1 VKFLGKLFATGLLTV
16 VPIVATAYLLWWLFS
31 TAENFFG
38 KALFGLIPPQAQFPG
53 LGIVLGV
60 LCILGVGLLMRAWV
74 VQALFNKIEAALMAI
89 PLVKSIYS
97 AIRDFF
103 GLVANDEN
111 GDNFQVVAYTVPG
124 TRARLIGFVTRKSL
138 DDLPEGLA
146 RPGEVT
152 VYFPMS
158 YQVGG
163 YTACLPAEE
172 LEAVDMPRE
181 AAMRFVITAG
191 VNASGSQNG
200 K

>member
-38 KALFGLIPPQAQFPG
+38 KALFGLIPAQAQFPG

-74 VQALFNKIEAALMAI
+74 VQALFNKIETAVMAI

-103 GLVANDEN
+103 GLMANEE
-111 GDNFQVVAYTVPG
+111 GGEVLQVVGYTVPG
-124 TRARLIGFVTRKSL
+124 TRVRLIGFVTRKNF
-138 DDLPEGLA
+138 DGLPEGIA
-146 RPGEVT
+146 RPGEVA

-158 YQVGG
+158 YQIGG
-163 YTACLPAEE
+163 YTAYLPAED
-172 LEAVDMPRE
+172 LETIDMPRE
-181 AAMRFVITAG
+181 AAMRFVLTAG
-191 VNASGSQNG
+191 VNASGSNG